1 MSKKSYFTDFFD
13 ILFIILSNGIS
24 FCRVLSNAAAAVDEA
39 GAMVY
44 NQDNHHSE
52 RGCNMD
58 NRIQGFCEYLN
69 HSHSAYH
76 AQANLVE
83 ILKEQGYR
91 QLEEAA
97 AWSLAPGG
105 KYYVCRGGATVIAF
119 RIPASSPK
127 GFLISAAHTD
137 RPSFKLKENG
147 ERVGAYTGLSVE
159 RYGGALM
166 APWLDRP
173 LSIAGRVLVE
183 TEQGAKAK
191 LIDIQQDLMLIP
203 NVAIHMNR
211 QANDG
216 YKWNPV
222 MDLNPLLGGKNAQ
235 GKLNKLLEQEAGG
248 KILGHDLYLYVREE
262 AKVWGMEEEYIS
274 AQGLDDLQSVWGC
287 FQGFLTAPESQDI
300 GVFCALN
307 SEEIGS
313 RTQNGADSSVMEDTL
328 VRIAEGLGLDIR
340 RLLSQSFLISAD
352 NAHAIH
358 PNHPELADPANAPVM
373 GEGVV
378 LKFNSNQRY
387 CTDGLCAALFRK
399 VCQKAGAK
407 VQTYYNRPD
416 IPGGSTLGCV
426 SIAHVSVPTADI
438 GLPQLAMHSCYETA
452 SVADTISLMEIMRSY
467 YGSTL
472 VMDENGFA
480 LK

>member
-1 MSKKSYFTDFFD
+1 
-13 ILFIILSNGIS
+13 
-24 FCRVLSNAAAAVDEA
+24 
-39 GAMVY
+39 
-44 NQDNHHSE
+44 
-52 RGCNMD
+52 MD
-58 NRIQGFCEYLN
+58 NRISEFLDYLN

-83 ILKEQGYR
+83 LLNARGYT
-91 QLEEAA
+91 QLEEGAD
-97 AWSLAPGG
+97 WSLTPGG
-105 KYYVCRGGATVIAF
+105 SYYVCRGGATVIAF
-119 RIPASSPK
+119 RIPAAPAK

-147 ERVGAYTGLSVE
+147 EKTGTYTSLLVE
-159 RYGGALM
+159 CYGGALM

-173 LSIAGRVLVE
+173 LSLAGRVLVE
-183 TEQGAKAK
+183 TEQGAKAA
-191 LIDIQQDLMLIP
+191 LIDIQKDLLLIP

-222 MDLNPLLGGKNAQ
+222 MDMNPMLGGKAVQ
-235 GKLNKLLEQEAGG
+235 GKLNALLEQEAGG
-248 KILGHDLYLYVREE
+248 KILGHDLYLYLREE
-262 AKVWGMEEEYIS
+262 PKVWGMEDEFIS

-287 FQGFLTAPESQDI
+287 FQGFLNAGESEDI
-300 GVFCALN
+300 PVFCALN

-328 VRIAEGLGLDIR
+328 VRIAQGLKLDIR

-358 PNHPELADPANAPVM
+358 PNHPELADAANAPVM

-387 CTDGLCAALFRK
+387 CTDGLCAAIFRK
-399 VCQKAGAK
+399 VCQKAGER

-452 SVADTISLMEIMRSY
+452 SVADTISLMNITESY
-467 YGSTL
+467 YSSTL
-472 VMDENGFA
+472 EMNEAGFT
-480 LK
+480 LR

>member
-1 MSKKSYFTDFFD
+1 
-13 ILFIILSNGIS
+13 
-24 FCRVLSNAAAAVDEA
+24 
-39 GAMVY
+39 
-44 NQDNHHSE
+44 
-52 RGCNMD
+52 MD
-58 NRIQGFCEYLN
+58 HRIQAFCEYLD

-83 ILKEQGYR
+83 ILKAEGYTP
-91 QLEEAA
+91 LEEHAQ
-97 AWSLAPGG
+97 WEIAPGG

-119 RIPASSPK
+119 RVPERQPR
-127 GFLISAAHTD
+127 GYLISAAHTD
-137 RPSFKLKENG
+137 RPTFKLKENG
-147 ERVGAYTGLSVE
+147 EKAGAYTTVCVE
-159 RYGGALM
+159 RYGGSLM
-166 APWLDRP
+166 APWPDRP

-183 TEQGAKAK
+183 TEQGAEVK
-191 LIDIQQDLMLIP
+191 LLDIDRDLLLIP

-222 MDLNPLLGGKNAQ
+222 MDMNPLLGGKNSQ
-235 GKLNKLLEQEAGG
+235 GKLAQLLEKEAGG
-248 KILGHDLYLYVREE
+248 KILGHDLYLYIRQK
-262 AKVWGMEEEYIS
+262 ASVWGMEEEYIS

-287 FQGFLTAPESQDI
+287 FQGFLTAGESEDI
-300 GVFCALN
+300 PVFCALN

-313 RTQNGADSSVMEDTL
+313 STVNGANSTILEDVLT
-328 VRIAEGLGLDIR
+328 RIAQGLKLDVH
-340 RLLSQSFLISAD
+340 RLLSQSFMVSAD

-378 LKFNSNQRY
+378 LKFNANQRY
-387 CTDGLCAALFRK
+387 CTDGLCAAVFRK
-399 VCQKAGAK
+399 VCRKAGVP

-416 IPGGSTLGCV
+416 IPGGSTLGCI

-452 SVADTISLMEIMRSY
+452 SLADTLSLMDAMKAY
-467 YGSTL
+467 YESTL
-472 VMDENGFA
+472 ELGEDGFQ

>member
-1 MSKKSYFTDFFD
+1 
-13 ILFIILSNGIS
+13 
-24 FCRVLSNAAAAVDEA
+24 
-39 GAMVY
+39 
-44 NQDNHHSE
+44 
-52 RGCNMD
+52 MD
-58 NRIQGFCEYLN
+58 NRISEFLDYLN

-83 ILKEQGYR
+83 LLNARGYT
-91 QLEEAA
+91 QLEEGAD
-97 AWSLAPGG
+97 WSLTPGG
-105 KYYVCRGGATVIAF
+105 SYYVCRGGATVIAF
-119 RIPASSPK
+119 RIPAAPAK

-147 ERVGAYTGLSVE
+147 EKTGTYTSLLVE

-173 LSIAGRVLVE
+173 LSLAGRVLVE
-183 TEQGAKAK
+183 TEQGAKAA
-191 LIDIQQDLMLIP
+191 LIDIQKDLLLIP

-222 MDLNPLLGGKNAQ
+222 MDMNPMLGGKAVQ
-235 GKLNKLLEQEAGG
+235 GKLNALLEQKAGG
-248 KILGHDLYLYVREE
+248 KILGHDLYLYLREE
-262 AKVWGMEEEYIS
+262 PKVWGMEDEFIS

-287 FQGFLTAPESQDI
+287 FQGFLNAGESEDI
-300 GVFCALN
+300 PVFCALN

-328 VRIAEGLGLDIR
+328 VRIAQGLKLDIR

-358 PNHPELADPANAPVM
+358 PNHPELADVANAPVM

-387 CTDGLCAALFRK
+387 CTDGLCAAIFRK
-399 VCQKAGAK
+399 VCQKAGER

-452 SVADTISLMEIMRSY
+452 SVADTISLMNIMESY
-467 YGSTL
+467 YSSTL
-472 VMDENGFA
+472 EMNEAGFT
-480 LK
+480 LR